1 MSTNTM
7 ETRRESYEAIKPK
20 RTDRRNLILEIL
32 GSRQMTASEITEE
45 LLAKGYIKYY
55 DRNFVAPRLTE
66 LKDAG
71 IVETVGKGSAS
82 APTRTS
88 QCGPEGSRSMAI
100 VEVK

>member
-20 RTDRRNLILEIL
+20 RVDRRNLILEIL

-66 LKDAG
+66 LKEAG
-71 IVETVGKGSAS
+71 IVETVGKRLCK
-82 APTRTS
+82 RTNKNV
-88 QCGPEGSRSMAI
+88 AI
-100 VEVK
+100 WARREPQHGNR

>member
-71 IVETVGKGSAS
+71 IVETVGKRLCK
-82 APTRTS
+82 RTNKNVAVWARREP
-88 QCGPEGSRSMAI
+88 QHGNR
-100 VEVK
+100 

>member
-66 LKDAG
+66 LKEAG
-71 IVETVGKGSAS
+71 IVETVGKRLCK
-82 APTRTS
+82 RTNKNVAVWARREP
-88 QCGPEGSRSMAI
+88 QHGNR
-100 VEVK
+100 

>member
-66 LKDAG
+66 LKEAG
-71 IVETVGKGSAS
+71 IVETVGKRLCK
-82 APTRTS
+82 RTNKNVAVWARRE
-88 QCGPEGSRSMAI
+88 QPCR
-100 VEVK
+100 